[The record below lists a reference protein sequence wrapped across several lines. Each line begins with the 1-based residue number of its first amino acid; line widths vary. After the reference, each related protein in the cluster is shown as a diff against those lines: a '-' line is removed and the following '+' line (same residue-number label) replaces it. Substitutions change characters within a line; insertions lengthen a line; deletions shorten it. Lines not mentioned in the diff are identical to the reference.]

1 MMMYLASK
9 FHPTSICYSSTFE
22 KSNFLFVALRER
34 IKTDSP
40 KEASMI
46 LILTSFNN
54 SEHLKRVIEIAMKV
68 GQCSYT
74 SNLVF
79 HLCTS
84 FGIGQTYLGRVKK
97 GRICPFLISWLP
109 GLGQK
114 VIQKF
119 KPVSYTI
126 TCMRYHHG
134 KFDNNPTD
142 PAQLITRRVQ
152 YGLQILHK
160 KWFL

>member
-1 MMMYLASK
+1 MMYLASK

-79 HLCTS
+79 PLCTS
-84 FGIGQTYLGRVKK
+84 FGTG
-97 GRICPFLISWLP
+97 
-109 GLGQK
+109 
-114 VIQKF
+114 
-119 KPVSYTI
+119 
-126 TCMRYHHG
+126 
-134 KFDNNPTD
+134 
-142 PAQLITRRVQ
+142 
-152 YGLQILHK
+152 
-160 KWFL
+160 